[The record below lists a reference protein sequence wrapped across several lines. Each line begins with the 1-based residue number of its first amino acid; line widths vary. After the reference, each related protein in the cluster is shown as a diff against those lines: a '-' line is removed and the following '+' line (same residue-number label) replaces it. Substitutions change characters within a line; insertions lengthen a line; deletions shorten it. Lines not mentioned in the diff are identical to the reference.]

1 MSKTEVVT
9 KIRKLFA
16 LAESDFEAEA
26 ESAMLKA
33 QELLL
38 QHGLT
43 MTDVE
48 SDQSDQ
54 KEKVATQEAVDHGRK
69 NVPGWHKSLSIVI
82 ARNFRCEVFSD
93 FYYENGRSGRHIKF
107 LGLEEDAVSAKA
119 TMEFAIRAGDAMWS
133 RYKEYA
139 VIPGNRRN
147 TTAIKNDYFRG
158 FVKGIEKRFAE
169 QVTEKAL
176 VLVKDALVTREYRKM
191 NLRKGQ
197 ASRQT
202 SAGSDRATNAGYRD
216 GYSVQRDKYV
226 TA

>member
-1 MSKTEVVT
+1 MAKTEVVT

-26 ESAMLKA
+26 ESAILKA

-48 SDQSDQ
+48 ADPSEE
-54 KEKVATQEAVDHGRK
+54 KPKVAATEAVDHGRK
-69 NVPGWHKSLSIVI
+69 NVPGWHKRLAVTI
-82 ARNFRCEVFSD
+82 ARNFRCEVFTD
-93 FYYENGRSGRHIKF
+93 FYDEYDGSGRHIKF
-107 LGLEEDAVSAKA
+107 LGLEEDAVSAKV
-119 TMEFAIRAGDAMWS
+119 TMEFAIRAGNAMWKRFKKEHVHSGSS
-133 RYKEYA
+133 RT
-139 VIPGNRRN
+139 
-147 TTAIKNDYFRG
+147 TTAIRNDYFRG
-158 FVKGIEKRFAE
+158 FVKGIETRFAE

-176 VLVKDALVTREYRKM
+176 VLVKDAVVEREYRKM

-197 ASRQT
+197 ASRQST
-202 SAGSDRATNAGYRD
+202 AGSEHATSAGYRD

-226 TA
+226 TE